1 MAEIQEKSEE
11 IIMPEDNLFF
21 VPDTVV
27 DRWNYSEQ
35 RLGTVTATYDDCPD
49 YTWQITPSDS
59 ELISLSDIRL
69 ELDLHLTR
77 QDGSPVGPEDCVSSI
92 NNTLH
97 SLFQCVTVEVGG
109 RSVSDNSN
117 LYFLRAYLEN
127 LIGYSA
133 DAQRSQ
139 LTSCGWALDTTY
151 SAVAGTW
158 HPSAG
163 GGAGRASFTS
173 QGAKDRYEHLQVC
186 SPLQLSGKIHSDIFQ
201 QEKPLLTAVPVMI
214 KLTRARA
221 ALTFNAVDAAHIPKV
236 AIRNPRLLIRRYEM
250 TPEYSTC
257 LAKTLVTQNA
267 MYQIDRVAMRQ
278 LTLNQNVQF
287 AVWNNVTQGQV
298 PKIML
303 FGMVS
308 SNALAG
314 THDTTP
320 FNFQHYDLM
329 AIHAELNGRIYPS
342 NSYDLNFSTNC
353 SLQAYDDL
361 LDTLGRLYLP
371 TGELPFHRFSYNR
384 GFTLF
389 GFDFTGSHSGLSAV
403 SLIKQGNINL
413 HLRFRTPLPETVV
426 TFAYL
431 VYDNVIEINN
441 NRDVIFS
448 FAP

>member
-1 MAEIQEKSEE
+1 
-11 IIMPEDNLFF
+11 
-21 VPDTVV
+21 
-27 DRWNYSEQ
+27 
-35 RLGTVTATYDDCPD
+35 
-49 YTWQITPSDS
+49 
-59 ELISLSDIRL
+59 
-69 ELDLHLTR
+69 
-77 QDGSPVGPEDCVSSI
+77 
-92 NNTLH
+92 
-97 SLFQCVTVEVGG
+97 
-109 RSVSDNSN
+109 
-117 LYFLRAYLEN
+117 
-127 LIGYSA
+127 
-133 DAQRSQ
+133 
-139 LTSCGWALDTTY
+139 
-151 SAVAGTW
+151 
-158 HPSAG
+158 
-163 GGAGRASFTS
+163 
-173 QGAKDRYEHLQVC
+173 
-186 SPLQLSGKIHSDIFQ
+186 
-201 QEKPLLTAVPVMI
+201 
-214 KLTRARA
+214 
-221 ALTFNAVDAAHIPKV
+221 
-236 AIRNPRLLIRRYEM
+236 
-250 TPEYSTC
+250 
-257 LAKTLVTQNA
+257 

-441 NRDVIFS
+441 SRDVIFS